1 MNRPRVLPW
10 VAWVAGIAAL
20 AIFGA
25 GAWFFLYDPSSGAS
39 VTVAQDDMPRYRAGG
54 LEIGIKTDPTT
65 PHVGDNRLIVEV
77 REPNGKPISVDIDA
91 YAEMPAMGAMP
102 AMRAP
107 ADLEEIAPGRYEG
120 LMDLSMR
127 GEWPLTMRFNTPQGQ
142 PVRLQFDLATDRAEI
157 PIAAGGT
164 PIGGANMGARI
175 NDASAKGAMNTNA
188 HNHGAMNAGAAA
200 QGAIKTR
207 TSGMPRYRAGELEI
221 AVDIDPATAQV
232 GDNKIMIEVR
242 DSEGQPVQDVDI
254 DAYATMPAM
263 GAMPAM
269 RAPADLE
276 KVGPGRYEGS
286 MDLAMRGEWPLTVE
300 IKDVQ
305 RGDKRLQFDLATD
318 RKGLAI
324 AAGATP
330 VGAAAMPAGDA
341 NVITIDSR
349 RRQLIG
355 VETGEAAHRNLVKAI
370 RAVGVVKLDERLL
383 SQVTLKFDGY
393 IGELKA
399 NYVGTEIKKN
409 QVLFTV
415 YNPELLAAQQDYL
428 DTLKRRPNASAGN
441 GLLRAS
447 RQRLALWDMSARD
460 IKALEER
467 GTPQDYVA
475 IHAPRSGTLIE
486 RNIADGSAARKG
498 QTLLTIADLSRVWI
512 EADVFEADLELVRV
526 GMTATVIMPYMPGR
540 TYPATVEYVYPYLEG
555 KSRTARIRLTL
566 DNAAGA
572 FKPDMYAEVSLQ
584 AELGNVLSVPEEAI
598 IVAGASRVV
607 FVDLGGGRLK
617 PVRIKAGRNAQGF
630 VEVLEGLSPGDS
642 VVTSGNFLIAAETR
656 LKTGI
661 EQW

>member
-1 MNRPRVLPW
+1 
-10 VAWVAGIAAL
+10 
-20 AIFGA
+20 
-25 GAWFFLYDPSSGAS
+25 
-39 VTVAQDDMPRYRAGG
+39 
-54 LEIGIKTDPTT
+54 
-65 PHVGDNRLIVEV
+65 
-77 REPNGKPISVDIDA
+77 
-91 YAEMPAMGAMP
+91 MGAMP
-102 AMRAP
+102 AMRES
-107 ADLEEIAPGRYEG
+107 ADLEETAPGRYEG
-120 LMDLSMR
+120 SINLTMR
-127 GEWPLTMRFNTPQGQ
+127 GEWPLTISFQTPQGQ

-164 PIGGANMGARI
+164 PIGATNQGA
-175 NDASAKGAMNTNA
+175 TNV
-188 HNHGAMNAGAAA
+188 GAAV
-200 QGAIKTR
+200 QGTIKTG
-207 TSGMPRYRAGELEI
+207 TSGMPRYRAGDLEI

-242 DSEGQPVQDVDI
+242 DAEGQPVQDIDI
-254 DAYATMPAM
+254 DAYAQMPAM

-276 KVGPGRYEGS
+276 KVSPGRYEGS
-286 MDLAMRGEWPLTVE
+286 MDLSMRGEWPLTIE
-300 IKDVQ
+300 IKDSQ

-318 RKGLAI
+318 REGLAI

-330 VGAAAMPAGDA
+330 VGAAAMPADDV
-341 NVITIDSR
+341 NVVTIDNR

-355 VETGEAAHRNLVKAI
+355 VETGEATHRNLVKAI

-393 IGELKA
+393 IGDLKA

-428 DTLKRRPNASAGN
+428 DTLKRRPNASADN

-460 IKALEER
+460 IKALEQR

-475 IHAPRSGTLIE
+475 IRAPRNGTLIE
-486 RNIADGSAARKG
+486 RNVADGSAAKKG

-512 EADVFEADLELVRV
+512 EADVFEADLELVHV
-526 GMTATVIMPYMPGR
+526 GMPATVTLPYLPGR

-555 KSRTARIRLTL
+555 RSRTARIRLTL
-566 DNAAGA
+566 DNPTGTL
-572 FKPDMYAEVSLQ
+572 KPDMYAEVSLQ
-584 AELGNVLSVPEEAI
+584 VELGNVLSVPEEAI
-598 IVAGASRVV
+598 IFAGASRVV

-630 VEVLEGLSPGDS
+630 VEVIEGLAAGDR

>member
-1 MNRPRVLPW
+1 MKPSIAVLW
-10 VAWVAGIAAL
+10 IAGIAAL
-20 AIFGA
+20 AVLA
-25 GAWFFLYDPSSGAS
+25 GSAWFFLYWSGSEAP
-39 VTVAQDDMPRYRAGG
+39 VTVAKYDIPRYRAGG
-54 LEIGIKTDPTT
+54 LEIGIGTDPTT
-65 PHVGDNRLIVEV
+65 PRVGDNRLIVDV
-77 REPNGKPISVDIDA
+77 REPNGNPVSVDIDA

-102 AMRAP
+102 AMRES
-107 ADLEEIAPGRYEG
+107 ADLEETAPGRYEG
-120 LMDLSMR
+120 SINLTMR
-127 GEWPLTMRFNTPQGQ
+127 GEWPLTISFQTPQGQ

-164 PIGGANMGARI
+164 PIGATNQGA
-175 NDASAKGAMNTNA
+175 TNV
-188 HNHGAMNAGAAA
+188 GAAV
-200 QGAIKTR
+200 QGTIKTG
-207 TSGMPRYRAGELEI
+207 TSGMPRYRAGDLEI

-242 DSEGQPVQDVDI
+242 DAEGQPVQDIDI
-254 DAYATMPAM
+254 DAYAQMPAM

-276 KVGPGRYEGS
+276 KVSPGRYEGS
-286 MDLAMRGEWPLTVE
+286 MDLSMRGEWPLTIE
-300 IKDVQ
+300 IKDSQ

-318 RKGLAI
+318 REGLAI

-330 VGAAAMPAGDA
+330 VGAAALPADDV
-341 NVITIDSR
+341 NVVTIDNR

-355 VETGEAAHRNLVKAI
+355 VETGEATHRNLVKAI

-393 IGELKA
+393 IGDLKA

-428 DTLKRRPNASAGN
+428 DTLKRRPNASADN

-460 IKALEER
+460 IKALEQR

-475 IHAPRSGTLIE
+475 IRAPRNGTLIE
-486 RNIADGSAARKG
+486 RNVADGSAAKKG

-512 EADVFEADLELVRV
+512 EADVFEADLELVHV
-526 GMTATVIMPYMPGR
+526 GMPATVTLPYLPGR

-555 KSRTARIRLTL
+555 RSRTARIRLTL
-566 DNAAGA
+566 DNPTGTL
-572 FKPDMYAEVSLQ
+572 KPDMYAEVSLQ
-584 AELGNVLSVPEEAI
+584 VELGNVLSVPEEAI
-598 IVAGASRVV
+598 IFAGASRVV

-630 VEVLEGLSPGDS
+630 VEVIEGLAAGDR